1 MDKIQTF
8 EQFLATSSAQ
18 VSITSFII
26 NLIVAAI
33 LASILGKV
41 YVIYGKALSNRHMFS
56 RSFLV
61 LAMTIMVIITIV
73 KSSLALSLGLVGAL
87 SIVRFRTAIKEP
99 EELTYAFLAIAIG
112 LGLGA
117 DQLVLTVIAFAMII
131 SIIIIRDS
139 FKRTK
144 LTEFGNLRISGSVAN
159 VDLEKVTEILQ
170 SNAIGVTLKRLDE
183 SEGNIEALYS
193 VVFDSFED
201 LIKTRKEIS
210 TLDSSIETSYFDNIG
225 NI

>member
-18 VSITSFII
+18 VSVTSFVI
-26 NLIVAAI
+26 NLIIAAI
-33 LASILGKV
+33 LATILGRV
-41 YVIYGKALSNRHMFS
+41 YVTYGKALSNRHMFS

-117 DQLVLTVIAFAMII
+117 DQLVLTVIAFAMIVAA
-131 SIIIIRDS
+131 IIIRD
-139 FKRTK
+139 KVKKAK
-144 LTEFGNLRISGSVAN
+144 LTEFGNLRVSGLAADT
-159 VDLEKVTEILQ
+159 DLEKVTEILQ
-170 SNAIGVTLKRLDE
+170 ANAIGVNLKRLDE
-183 SEGNIEALYS
+183 ADENIEALYS
-193 VVFDSFED
+193 VVFDSFDD
-201 LIKTRKEIS
+201 LIKTRKQIRA
-210 TLDSSIETSYFDNIG
+210 LNPGIETSYFDNIG

>member
-18 VSITSFII
+18 VSVTSFVI
-26 NLIVAAI
+26 NLIMAAI
-33 LASILGKV
+33 LATILGRV
-41 YVIYGKALSNRHMFS
+41 YVTYGKALSNRHMFS

-117 DQLVLTVIAFAMII
+117 DQLVLTVIAFAMIVAA
-131 SIIIIRDS
+131 IIIRDKIKQS
-139 FKRTK
+139 K
-144 LTEFGNLRISGSVAN
+144 LTEFGNLRVSGPAADT
-159 VDLEKVTEILQ
+159 DLEKITEILQ
-170 SNAIGVTLKRLDE
+170 ANANGVNLKRLDE
-183 SEGNIEALYS
+183 EDENIEALYS
-193 VVFDSFED
+193 VVFDSFDD
-201 LIKTRKEIS
+201 LIKTRKQIS
-210 TLDSSIETSYFDNIG
+210 ALNSGIATSYFDNIG

>member
-1 MDKIQTF
+1 MDRIQTF

-18 VSITSFII
+18 VSLTSFVI
-26 NLIVAAI
+26 NLLVAAI
-33 LASILGKV
+33 LAALLGRV
-41 YVIYGKALSNRHMFS
+41 YVLYGKALSNRHMFA
-56 RSFLV
+56 RSFII

-117 DQLVLTVIAFAMII
+117 DQLILTVVAFALIVVII
-131 SIIIIRDS
+131 VARSR
-139 FKRTK
+139 FENAK
-144 LTEFGNLRISGSVAN
+144 LTEFGNLRISGPAADI
-159 VDLEKVTEILQ
+159 DLEKVTQILQ
-170 SNAIGVTLKRLDE
+170 SHSLGVTLKRLDE
-183 SEGNIEALYS
+183 ADEDIEVLYS
-193 VVFDSFED
+193 VVFESFED
-201 LIKTRKEIS
+201 LVQTRKEVS
-210 TLDSSIETSYFDNIG
+210 ALSSAIATSYFDNIG

>member
-33 LASILGKV
+33 LAAILGRV

-117 DQLVLTVIAFAMII
+117 DQLVLTVIAFAMIVA
-131 SIIIIRDS
+131 IIIIRDS
-139 FKRTK
+139 LKNSK
-144 LTEFGNLRISGSVAN
+144 LTEFGNLRVSGPAADT
-159 VDLEKVTEILQ
+159 DLEKITHILQ

-183 SEGNIEALYS
+183 ADKNIEVLYS

-201 LIKTRKEIS
+201 LVKTRKEIS
-210 TLDSSIETSYFDNIG
+210 TLSPGIATSYFDNIG